1 MTKFALSG
9 KRVKVDVEAAIN
21 KSAKICIVYI
31 KIDNVEK
38 EVFRKY
44 IYEKCLATG
53 VNYNN
58 HIYSA
63 IYGSSGIVIA
73 IPENK
78 ITQNV
83 ILFYNY
89 LAKHNKVE
97 KEFKIMVSGKC
108 KNFMTAVKNEAPKI
122 TRMLEALDVISKRT
136 ITGGLMNVKSSSGK
150 TKLKTSGGKT
160 DGGQKTDSEDDED
173 ENLSFTFDSSST
185 MTMMYL
191 SIIIGDKSC
200 DIKKVSGKIKVEFF
214 QLSDAVAFS
223 ELFKM
228 SKIFQYRIKNFLT
241 QSGNVG
247 KQSANDK
254 DGKVF
259 KAKVKVITDS
269 QNLLAKI
276 YSNIRGFNYEF
287 SEIVNTVEREHLTP
301 IKLKK

>member
-136 ITGGLMNVKSSSGK
+136 ITGGGK
-150 TKLKTSGGKT
+150 TKMKGG
-160 DGGQKTDSEDDED
+160 SENDED

-185 MTMMYL
+185 TTMMYL

-200 DIKKVSGKIKVEFF
+200 DIKKMSGKIKVEFF

-259 KAKVKVITDS
+259 KAKVKAITDS

>member
-150 TKLKTSGGKT
+150 T
-160 DGGQKTDSEDDED
+160 DGGQKTDSENDED
-173 ENLSFTFDSSST
+173 DKLSFTFDSSST
-185 MTMMYL
+185 TTMMYL

-200 DIKKVSGKIKVEFF
+200 DINKMSGKIKVEFF

-259 KAKVKVITDS
+259 KAKVKAITDS